1 MKDKIIEESI
11 ESLRREGLKFSVDT
25 LAERLKVS
33 KKTIYKY
40 FPDKESLAVALYES
54 YYATTVRQA
63 EALIGENTDLS
74 HKKLLSLYF
83 DSKVM
88 TRREIFNK
96 YKLNKAISDC
106 TVRYADSLWNLIS
119 ASFPHSLSEEDKT
132 ALRVI
137 VDGSLEKLCCDG
149 SHSDAVI
156 ERLVYW
162 LW

>member
-54 YYATTVRQA
+54 YYATAVRQA

-88 TRREIFNK
+88 TRCEIFNK
-96 YKLNKAISDC
+96 YKLNKAIYDC
-106 TVRYADSLWNLIS
+106 TVQYADSLWDLIS
-119 ASFPHSLSEEDKT
+119 ASFPHSLSGADKA

-137 VDGSLEKLCCDG
+137 VDGSLEKLCRDG
-149 SHSDAVI
+149 SNPDAVI